1 MPSRTTFTGVTR
13 RLRPTRAA
21 GIGLLVIGASA
32 VLVGGAPAYS
42 TASMGPPVS
51 GVAPPARY
59 AESHTSDCSDTQAQ
73 ETAPNTGYKFT
84 TVHGYAWTG
93 VCDRLAGRILR
104 VSLHRLPGTNPV
116 MTHDRTNSSGA
127 FAFNIHHSRALAE
140 YADRHA
146 GKLNLDLSI
155 HGIGDNRR
163 ILWSNTLTVPYFQ
176 RQVYTGQR
184 LFRLVHHFLLP
195 LRGKAG
201 VSPDLN
207 PPEQI
212 GRWQHTGAVA
222 FILESTPNSS
232 MVGVYS
238 TNRQFSMT
246 GGAGT
251 TIGNFTLDGSIT
263 VAGETSTA
271 DTRTEASLD
280 KPMAQSFDNSVRVR
294 QALDCV
300 TTFAAPG
307 QGYRDCTYKTVAT
320 WSPGLADPIP
330 APYLNCSRAMAG
342 GHWFRNTNGAPYN
355 QRKASQKTITV
366 EAVINVGVVRVSSSY
381 RTGSGTSITSLF
393 KVNGYNGKYAY
404 CRGGNNSSFWFASR
418 AIHETHYQGSAKAAR
433 RYVAGREGPT

>member
-1 MPSRTTFTGVTR
+1 M
-13 RLRPTRAA
+13 
-21 GIGLLVIGASA
+21 
-32 VLVGGAPAYS
+32 
-42 TASMGPPVS
+42 
-51 GVAPPARY
+51 
-59 AESHTSDCSDTQAQ
+59 QAQ
-73 ETAPNTGYKFT
+73 ETALDTTFKFT

-93 VCDRLAGRILR
+93 GCQRLTGRILR

-116 MTHDRTNSSGA
+116 LDHDRTDSSGS
-127 FAFNIHHSRALAE
+127 FAFNIHHSRTLAE

-163 ILWSNTLTVPYFQ
+163 ILWSNTLTVPYYQ
-176 RQVYTGQR
+176 RQAYTGR
-184 LFRLVHHFLLP
+184 RIFRLVHHFILP
-195 LRGKAG
+195 LRGKGGA
-201 VSPDLN
+201 SAYIR
-207 PPEQI
+207 PPEHI

-232 MVGVYS
+232 MIGVYS

-271 DTRTEASLD
+271 DTRKEASLD
-280 KPMAQSFDNSVRVR
+280 KPMAQSFDNQVRVR

-307 QGYRDCTYKTVAT
+307 QGYRDCTYKTIAI

-330 APYLNCSRAMAG
+330 APYLNCSRAAAR
-342 GHWFRNTNGAPYN
+342 HWFRNTNGAPFN
-355 QRKASQKTITV
+355 LRKVSQRTITV

-381 RTGSGTSITSLF
+381 QIGSGTSITSLF
-393 KVNGYNGKYAY
+393 KANGLNGKYSY
-404 CRGGNNSSFWFASR
+404 CRGGNNGSFWVASR

-433 RYVAGREGPT
+433 RYIAAREGPM